1 MTRDRS
7 LLPNKFY
14 IGIDIG
20 SVSTKI
26 VVLTSANQLALLEKI
41 LSEQKNF
48 QLFQIEQAQ
57 EFLNGA
63 FLLVSDYT
71 RILGEPVNITFK
83 RLQALLNYLTP
94 ELLGGIRVT
103 GSGAPR
109 IAELIH
115 APQENEF
122 RTLAHGVGMLY
133 PEVNTILEIGGESS
147 KFISISV
154 NPASGEVAILDYSKN
169 GDCAAGTGV
178 FMDQQAARLLYR
190 IEDVGKIVGQV
201 ETAATIAGRCSVFAK
216 SDMIHAQQKGYQPAQ
231 ILKGLCDAVIRN
243 FKGTIVK
250 GKHLGA
256 KVAFIGGVAG
266 NDGAVKAVRDVF
278 EMQDR
283 QLIVPELHA
292 SLGAAGAAM
301 IAALSGDSAARPL
314 VFPLPEVPDQSAHQ
328 FPRSAPLSLK
338 NVTLLRNLTTGFS
351 FTNQSLPIDSY
362 LGIDIGSVST
372 KLVVIDATGNLIK
385 EIYTRTDARP
395 IEVVSRALAEIDAEL
410 GAKIR
415 IQGVATTGSGRELIG
430 QLVGADTIND
440 EITAHKTGAAFI
452 GDRLLNRPVDTIFD
466 IGGQDAKFIS
476 IENGVVVDFT
486 MNEACAA
493 GTGSFLEEQ
502 AERLGINIINEFSE
516 MALGA
521 VAPIRLGER
530 CTVFM
535 EKVLTPYLQQGAKKD
550 DLVAGL
556 AYSIVSNYLNRVVR
570 GRKIGQVVFFQGG
583 TAYNDAVA
591 AAFSTVLGKEIIVPP
606 YNGVL
611 GAVGAALIARDKMRG
626 ANQSSRFRGF
636 KMENVDYK
644 LRNFTCKSCANFCE
658 IQEFTVAGEK
668 TYWGNKCSDRY
679 RKSRKSNRQPDIPD
693 LLLHRDELFAPF
705 LEPGAG
711 AVTLGMPR
719 SIYHFNLLPFWSTYL
734 RELGFKLVFSESTNK
749 KIVNKGVAA
758 TVAEPC
764 FPIVVAHG
772 HIQDL
777 IERGVDYIF
786 QPNMINAPAE
796 YPKIESFYCPWG
808 QTQPFVFQHTP
819 QFQAY
824 WKRIL
829 RPTIRFREGVTW
841 VQQSLREFFKP
852 LAIQPKISDSAVL
865 KAYHAQAE
873 FDRQLLEAG
882 KASLDLLRQK
892 NARAIVLVGRPYNLY
907 DRTISLNIPTKLRE
921 YYGINLIPI
930 DFIPLE
936 GIDVRDVNDS
946 MFWDFG
952 MKILKTA
959 RFVSQNPRLDLIYI
973 TNFKCGP
980 DSYIKHFVNDALRK
994 PFLVLQFD
1002 GHSNDA
1008 GSITRC
1014 EAYLDSKG
1022 FI

>member
-1 MTRDRS
+1 MIRDRS
-7 LLPNKFY
+7 LSQNKFY

-26 VVLTSANQLALLEKI
+26 VALASPNLISRLEKI
-41 LSEQKNF
+41 QFELPQF
-48 QLFQIEQAQ
+48 RLFQIENAL

-71 RILGEPVNITFK
+71 RILGEPVHTTFK
-83 RLQALLNYLTP
+83 LLQSLLKYLTP
-94 ELLGGIRVT
+94 DTLGGIRVT
-103 GSGAPR
+103 GSGASR
-109 IAELIH
+109 IAELIQ
-115 APQENEF
+115 AAQENEF

-133 PEVNTILEIGGESS
+133 PEVNTILEMGGESS

-154 NPASGEVAILDYSKN
+154 NAGEVAILDYSKN

-178 FMDQQAARLLYR
+178 FMDQQAARLLFR
-190 IEDVGKIVGQV
+190 IEDVGEIVSQAG
-201 ETAATIAGRCSVFAK
+201 TAATIAGRCSVFAK

-231 ILKGLCDAVIRN
+231 ILKGLCEAVIRN

-256 KVAFIGGVAG
+256 KVAFVGGVAA
-266 NDGAVKAVRDVF
+266 NAGAVKAVREVF
-278 EMQDR
+278 ELQDG
-283 QLIVPELHA
+283 QLILPELHA
-292 SLGAAGAAM
+292 SLGAAGAA
-301 IAALSGDSAARPL
+301 ILAALDESRKIPL
-314 VFPLPEVPDQSAHQ
+314 RVFPLPEVPERSVDQ
-328 FPRSAPLSLK
+328 FPRSTPLSLEK
-338 NVTLLRNLTTGFS
+338 VTLLRNLTTGFS
-351 FTNQSLPIDSY
+351 FAHCSLPVDAY

-372 KLVVIDATGNLIK
+372 KLALIDAAGNLIK

-395 IEVVSRALAEIDAEL
+395 IEVVSRALAEFHAEL
-410 GAKIR
+410 GAKVQIR
-415 IQGVATTGSGRELIG
+415 GVATTGSGRELIG

-452 GDRLLNRPVDTIFD
+452 GDRLLQRSVDTIFD

-476 IENGVVVDFT
+476 IENGIVVDFT

-502 AERLGINIINEFSE
+502 AERLGINIIDEFSQ
-516 MALGA
+516 MALA
-521 VAPIRLGER
+521 ATAPIRLGER

-535 EKVLTPYLQQGAKKD
+535 EKVLTPYLQQGAKKE

-570 GRKIGQVVFFQGG
+570 GRKIGEVIFFQGG

-591 AAFSTVLGKEIIVPP
+591 AAFSTALGKEIIVPP

-611 GAVGAALIARDKMRG
+611 GAIGAALIARDKMQH
-626 ANQSSRFRGF
+626 APHPSRFRGF
-636 KMENVDYK
+636 KMEHVDYK

-668 TYWGNKCSDRY
+668 TYWGDKCSDRY
-679 RKSRKSNRQPDIPD
+679 RKSRKSHHQPDIPD
-693 LLLHRDELFAPF
+693 LIKYHDELLAPF
-705 LEPGAG
+705 QDSGTGE
-711 AVTLGMPR
+711 VTLGMPR
-719 SIYHFNLLPFWSTYL
+719 SMYHFNLLPFWSTYL
-734 RELGFKLVFSESTNK
+734 RGLGFKLVFSENTNK
-749 KIVNKGVAA
+749 QIVNKGVAA

-777 IERGVDYIF
+777 IEKGVDYIF
-786 QPNMINAPAE
+786 QPNLINAPAQ
-796 YPKIESFYCPWG
+796 YSKIESFYCPWG

-819 QFQAY
+819 QFQDY

-829 RPTIRFREGVTW
+829 RPTIRFREGEAW
-841 VQQSLREFFKP
+841 VQRSLRDFFKP
-852 LAIQPKISDSAVL
+852 FGIRPTVSDAAL
-865 KAYHAQAE
+865 LNAYQVQAR
-873 FDRQLLEAG
+873 FDQQLLETG
-882 KASLDLLRQK
+882 QASLDLVRRK

-907 DRTISLNIPTKLRE
+907 DRTTSLNIPTKLRE
-921 YYGINLIPI
+921 YYGINIIPI
-930 DFIPLE
+930 DFIPLD
-936 GIDVRDVNDS
+936 GIEVHDVNDM

-959 RFVSQNPRLDLIYI
+959 RFVSQQPQLDLIYI

-980 DSYIKHFVNDALRK
+980 DSYIKHFVNDALKK